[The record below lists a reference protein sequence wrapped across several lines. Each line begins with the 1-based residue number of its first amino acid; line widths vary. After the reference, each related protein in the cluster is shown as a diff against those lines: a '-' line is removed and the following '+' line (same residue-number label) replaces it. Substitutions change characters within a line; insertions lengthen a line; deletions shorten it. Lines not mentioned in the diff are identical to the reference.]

1 MTASGK
7 ADFEPSAA
15 ELAREIW
22 RCQQIEKGVLPE
34 RGRGKWGHGKQ
45 GLEEQALR
53 KESNEHSLQEPFILP
68 PLRSP
73 DFQL

>member
-1 MTASGK
+1 MSANREAS
-7 ADFEPSAA
+7 SA
-15 ELAREIW
+15 R
-22 RCQQIEKGVLPE
+22 
-34 RGRGKWGHGKQ
+34 RGRGRWGHVKL